1 MFLVKKSNNGIKD
14 AIDDIQNLFQI
25 SKDEFIQTKQT
36 ILGVSE
42 SINSFK
48 LFSLN
53 ECLFVAFFNSN
64 ELYFCGAVTEKEYKQ
79 LSELSRQVNNNINLE
94 I

>member
-14 AIDDIQNLFQI
+14 AIDDIQNLYQI

-53 ECLFVAFFNSN
+53 ECLSISFFNSN
-64 ELYFCGAVTEKEYKQ
+64 GLYFCGAVTELEYKN
-79 LSELSRQVNNNINLE
+79 LSELSRKSDNNINLE